1 MSGLD
6 SNGPERLIRPA
17 MGERIAFG
25 LFLFDTTTATLLRGD
40 DVVSLGGRAAAVL
53 QALLEAD
60 GEVVAK
66 PQLMDRVWPD
76 TIVEEGNLAVQV
88 ATLRKILGTRPDG
101 AEWIGNVARVGYR
114 LVRDAGGAATGIPTI
129 AVLPFSNLSGDRD
142 QDYLV
147 DGIVEELIA
156 ALSRFKTFAVVARNS
171 TYAFKGRAV
180 DVREVARTLGARYV
194 LEGSVRRAGPRVRVA
209 AQLIDGASG
218 SHLWAESFD
227 GTIGDILDFQD
238 RIAEAVIG
246 LIEPQLRRAEIE
258 RARRRRPDNLDAYD
272 LYLQAL
278 PFMQGVRIVQLEDF
292 DRAIELLGRAIA
304 LDPDFAPALALAA
317 WAHEMRLTRGG
328 AAPPGVDDA
337 ARAQELAARGLAA
350 DGNDP
355 NVVLVAG
362 IVRLTIAGDPAT
374 GLALIQRAQAANPNS
389 LLIAN
394 VAGYA
399 HFFMGD
405 YDGAIASHKRF
416 LQLAPGLAETFW
428 SLNGIARAHLAA
440 GRIEEA
446 LAWGLRGLGASEG
459 VDFSHC
465 IVAAAYAHLGRIE
478 EAEAQLARARTIWP
492 DLTIARLLGRTG
504 QPDGRDRVLVEGLRL
519 AGLQET

>member
-1 MSGLD
+1 
-6 SNGPERLIRPA
+6 

-25 LFLFDTTTATLLRGD
+25 PYLFDTTSATLLRGD
-40 DVVSLGGRAAAVL
+40 DVVALGGRAAAVL
-53 QALLEAD
+53 KALLEAD

-66 PQLMDRVWPD
+66 SQLLDQAWPD

-88 ATLRKILGTRPDG
+88 ATLRKTLGTRPDG

-114 LVRDAGGAATGIPTI
+114 LVRETGGATSGIPAI
-129 AVLPFSNLSGDRD
+129 AVLPFANLSGDRAE
-142 QDYLV
+142 DYFV
-147 DGIVEELIA
+147 DGIVAELIA
-156 ALSRFKTFAVVARNS
+156 ALSRFKTFAVIARNS
-171 TYAFKGRAV
+171 SFAFRDRAV
-180 DVREVARTLGARYV
+180 DVRDIARALGARYL
-194 LEGSVRRAGPRVRVA
+194 LEGSVRLAGPRVRVT

-227 GTIGDILDFQD
+227 GAVGDILDFQD
-238 RIAEAVIG
+238 NITEAVIG

-258 RARRRRPDNLDAYD
+258 RARRKRPENRDAYD

-278 PFMQGVRIVQLEDF
+278 PLMQGVRIVQLKDF
-292 DRAIELLGRAIA
+292 DRAIELLERAIA
-304 LDPDFAPALALAA
+304 LDPDFAPALALAG

-328 AAPPGVDDA
+328 PAPPGVDDA
-337 ARAQELAARGLAA
+337 AEALLLAARGMAA
-350 DGNDP
+350 DSNDP

-362 IVRLTIAGDPAT
+362 IVRLTISGEHAT
-374 GLALIQRAQAANPNS
+374 GLALIRRAQATNPNS

-405 YDGAIASHKRF
+405 YDAAIASHERF
-416 LQLAPGLAETFW
+416 LQLSPGLAETFW

-440 GRIEEA
+440 GRVEEA
-446 LAWGLRGLGASEG
+446 LAWGLRGLEASEG
-459 VDFSHC
+459 VDFPHC
-465 IVAAAYAHLGRIE
+465 IVAAAYAHLGHID
-478 EAEAQLARARTIWP
+478 EAQAQLGRAHAIWP
-492 DLTIARLLGRTG
+492 DLTISSLLGRTG

-519 AGLQET
+519 AGLREA

>member
-1 MSGLD
+1 
-6 SNGPERLIRPA
+6 
-17 MGERIAFG
+17 MGERVAFG
-25 LFLFDTTTATLLRGD
+25 PYLFDTTSATLLRGD
-40 DVVSLGGRAAAVL
+40 ELVPLGGRAAAVL
-53 QALLEAD
+53 QALLEAN
-60 GEVVAK
+60 GEVVGK
-66 PQLMDRVWPD
+66 LQLLDRAWPD

-88 ATLRKILGTRPDG
+88 ATLRKLLGTRPDG

-114 LVRDAGGAATGIPTI
+114 LVRDAGGAGSGIPAI
-129 AVLPFSNLSGDRD
+129 AILPFANLGAEE
-142 QDYLV
+142 YFV

-156 ALSRFKTFAVVARNS
+156 ALSRFKTFAVIARNS
-171 TYAFKGRAV
+171 SFAFKGRAV

-194 LEGSVRRAGPRVRVA
+194 LEGSVRRSGERVRVA
-209 AQLIDGASG
+209 AQLVDGGSG

-227 GTIGDILDFQD
+227 GAIGDILDFQD
-238 RIAEAVIG
+238 SIAEAVIG

-258 RARRRRPDNLDAYD
+258 RARRKRPDNLDAYD

-278 PFMQGVRIVQLEDF
+278 PFMQGVRIVQLQDF
-292 DRAIELLGRAIA
+292 DRAIELLEQAIG

-328 AAPPGVDDA
+328 AAPAGVDDGTLA
-337 ARAQELAARGLAA
+337 LQLAARGLAA
-350 DGNDP
+350 DDNDP

-362 IVRLTIAGDPAT
+362 IVRLTISGEHAT
-374 GLALIQRAQAANPNS
+374 GLALIRRAQAANPNS

-399 HFFMGD
+399 SFFMGD
-405 YDGAIASHKRF
+405 YDGAIASHARF
-416 LQLAPGLAETFW
+416 LQLSPGLAETFW

-440 GRIEEA
+440 GRVEEA
-446 LAWGLRGLGASEG
+446 LAWGLRGLAASEG

-465 IVAAAYAHLGRIE
+465 IVAAAYAHLGRID
-478 EAEAQLARARTIWP
+478 EAQAQLARAHAIWP
-492 DLTIARLLGRTG
+492 DLTISSLLGRTG

-519 AGLQET
+519 AGLREE

>member
-1 MSGLD
+1 
-6 SNGPERLIRPA
+6 

-25 LFLFDTTTATLLRGD
+25 PYLFDTTSATLLRGD
-40 DVVSLGGRAAAVL
+40 DVVALGGRAAAVL
-53 QALLEAD
+53 KALLEAD

-66 PQLMDRVWPD
+66 SQLLDRAWPD

-88 ATLRKILGTRPDG
+88 ATLRKTLGTRPDG

-114 LVRDAGGAATGIPTI
+114 LVRETGGATSGIPAI
-129 AVLPFSNLSGDRD
+129 AVLPFANLSGDRAE
-142 QDYLV
+142 DYFV
-147 DGIVEELIA
+147 DGIVAELIA
-156 ALSRFKTFAVVARNS
+156 ALSRFKTFAVIARNS
-171 TYAFKGRAV
+171 SFAFRDRAV
-180 DVREVARTLGARYV
+180 DVRDIARALGARYL
-194 LEGSVRRAGPRVRVA
+194 LEGSVRLAGPRVRVT

-218 SHLWAESFD
+218 AHLWAENFD
-227 GTIGDILDFQD
+227 GARGDILDFQD
-238 RIAEAVIG
+238 SITEAVIG
-246 LIEPQLRRAEIE
+246 LIEPQLRRVEIE
-258 RARRRRPDNLDAYD
+258 RARRKRPENLDAYD

-278 PFMQGVRIVQLEDF
+278 PLMQGVRIVQLEDF
-292 DRAIELLGRAIA
+292 DRAIELLERAIA

-328 AAPPGVDDA
+328 TAPPGVDDA
-337 ARAQELAARGLAA
+337 AEALLLSARGLAA
-350 DGNDP
+350 DNNDP
-355 NVVLVAG
+355 NVALVAG
-362 IVRLTIAGDPAT
+362 IVRLTISGEHAT
-374 GLALIQRAQAANPNS
+374 GLALIRRAQAANPNS

-405 YDGAIASHKRF
+405 YDAAIASHERF
-416 LQLAPGLAETFW
+416 LQLSPGLAETFW

-446 LAWGLRGLGASEG
+446 LAWGLRGLEASEG

-465 IVAAAYAHLGRIE
+465 IVAAAYAHLGRID
-478 EAEAQLARARTIWP
+478 AAQAQLARAHAIWP
-492 DLTIARLLGRTG
+492 NLTISSLLGRTG

-519 AGLQET
+519 AGLREG

>member
-1 MSGLD
+1 
-6 SNGPERLIRPA
+6 

-25 LFLFDTTTATLLRGD
+25 PYLFDTTTATLLRGD
-40 DVVSLGGRAAAVL
+40 EIVSLGGRAAAVL

-60 GEVVAK
+60 GEIVAK

-76 TIVEEGNLAVQV
+76 SIVEEGNLAVQV

-114 LVRDAGGAATGIPTI
+114 LVRDAGGAATGIPAI
-129 AVLPFSNLSGDRD
+129 AVLPFSNLSGDPSE
-142 QDYLV
+142 DYFV

-171 TYAFKGRAV
+171 TFAFKGRAL
-180 DVREVARTLGARYV
+180 DVREIARTLGARYV
-194 LEGSVRRAGPRVRVA
+194 LEGSVRRAGSRVRVT
-209 AQLIDGASG
+209 AQLIDGGSG

-238 RIAEAVIG
+238 NITEAVIG

-258 RARRRRPDNLDAYD
+258 RARRKRPDNLDAYD

-278 PFMQGVRIVQLEDF
+278 PYMQGVRVVQLEDF
-292 DRAIELLGRAIA
+292 DQAIELLEQAIA

-328 AAPPGVDDA
+328 VAPAGVNDA
-337 ARAQELAARGLAA
+337 TQALELAARGLAA
-350 DGNDP
+350 DDNDP

-362 IVRLTIAGDPAT
+362 IVRLTIAGDPGT

-416 LQLAPGLAETFW
+416 LQLSPGLAETFW
-428 SLNGIARAHLAA
+428 SLNGIARAHLSA

-446 LAWGLRGLGASEG
+446 LAWGLRGLAASEG

-465 IVAAAYAHLGRIE
+465 IVAAAYAHLGRLE
-478 EAEAQLARARTIWP
+478 EAQAQLSRARGIWP

-504 QPDGRDRVLVEGLRL
+504 QPEGRDRVLVEGLKK
-519 AGLQET
+519 AGLPPA